1 MKELN
6 EIISKNIADFRKAQN
21 MTQGE
26 LAEKINFSDK
36 SISKWERGEAIPDV
50 SVLIS
55 MSEIFGVSLDELV
68 SDHSER
74 IVEARSQLSKRNK
87 FLIAIMSAGLAW
99 LVGTLI
105 FAILKVFFPVIEN
118 SWLCFIYAVPVSM
131 IVFLVFSCLWCK
143 GWTTCLFASLLVWT
157 LLTSICL
164 SSTYNLW
171 KLFYVGIPLQ
181 ILFVLWFLMKRKKI
195 KNK

>member
-68 SDHSER
+68 SDHSEKT
-74 IVEARSQLSKRNK
+74 VKVRSQLSKRNK

-105 FAILKVFFPVIEN
+105 FAILKVFFPAIEN

-171 KLFYVGIPLQ
+171 KLFYIGIPLQ

>member
-1 MKELN
+1 
-6 EIISKNIADFRKAQN
+6 
-21 MTQGE
+21 
-26 LAEKINFSDK
+26 
-36 SISKWERGEAIPDV
+36 
-50 SVLIS
+50 

>member
-74 IVEARSQLSKRNK
+74 IVETRSQLSKRNK

-143 GWTTCLFASLLVWT
+143 GWATCLFASLLVWT